1 MVTQTSERASVLQ
14 HPVQQVFQLLGQPSI
29 IQTSIP
35 QLNPCSLQ
43 ATTEKSPRMET
54 VLQQPIVLPSETVD
68 RKHLENPTSDILVA
82 PGNERKIICEAVLN
96 QLVSSRYSSF
106 PGVVFT
112 PQVSQADSIVEPV
125 LRVSA
130 RMTQNLPGPLS
141 TGPQGAQ
148 RQHVPEAQ
156 PRVLKNRMCGCGS
169 VKQPGNTEEPSSLPV
184 SEKVVLCLTYW
195 Y

>member
-1 MVTQTSERASVLQ
+1 MVTQTSERASILQ

-43 ATTEKSPRMET
+43 ATTEKSLRMET

-68 RKHLENPTSDILVA
+68 RKHLENPASDILVA
-82 PGNERKIICEAVLN
+82 PGNERKIISEAVLN
-96 QLVSSRYSSF
+96 QLVSSQYISF
-106 PGVVFT
+106 PDVVFT
-112 PQVSQADSIVEPV
+112 PQVSQADSTVEPV
-125 LRVSA
+125 PHVSA

-148 RQHVPEAQ
+148 RQHVPEAR
-156 PRVLKNRMCGCGS
+156 PRVLKNRMCGCGP
-169 VKQPGNTEEPSSLPV
+169 VKRPGSTEEPSSLRV
-184 SEKVVLCLTYW
+184 SEKVVLGLTYW